1 MKKILTTLL
10 MSFMLTA
17 AFAQNATIMSLAQAE
32 LAKRGLNE
40 TEVRARLVQNGIDVD
55 NLKPSDYASYQAR
68 IMQILDQMQAEKA
81 GTAATTGT
89 AAADSV
95 STQIGI
101 EIAAP
106 VTVQAVSTVDEK
118 PQRQQSQQRRQQ
130 NRIATQFTAI
140 PSLRARPLTFTARPT
155 AHRHPTPIFLAT
167 VTRFIFPSSVLPRQ
181 KFTSASPWTDPSS
194 PQAQARSSLRE

>member
-81 GTAATTGT
+81 GPAATT
-89 AAADSV
+89 AAADTV
-95 STQIGI
+95 QVGI

-118 PQRQQSQQRRQQ
+118 AAEAA
-130 NRIATQFTAI
+130 IAAEKTAKQDSDAI
-140 PSLRARPLTFTARPT
+140 YGHS
-155 AHRHPTPIFLAT
+155 IFEGKTLDVYRT
-167 VTRFIFPSSVLPRQ
+167 
-181 KFTSASPWTDPSS
+181 TDG
-194 PQAQARSSLRE
+194 AQAPDT

>member
-81 GTAATTGT
+81 GPAATT

-106 VTVQAVSTVDEK
+106 VTVQAASTTNEK
-118 PQRQQSQQRRQQ
+118 VAEAAISEVKEVKQDS
-130 NRIATQFTAI
+130 TAI
-140 PSLRARPLTFTARPT
+140 YGHA
-155 AHRHPTPIFLAT
+155 
-167 VTRFIFPSSVLPRQ
+167 
-181 KFTSASPWTDPSS
+181 
-194 PQAQARSSLRE
+194 

>member
-68 IMQILDQMQAEKA
+68 IMQILDQLQAEKA
-81 GTAATTGT
+81 GSAATT
-89 AAADSV
+89 AAADTV
-95 STQIGI
+95 QVGI

-106 VTVQAVSTVDEK
+106 VTVQADSGSDAGRK
-118 PQRQQSQQRRQQ
+118 SR
-130 NRIATQFTAI
+130 
-140 PSLRARPLTFTARPT
+140 
-155 AHRHPTPIFLAT
+155 HRCNH
-167 VTRFIFPSSVLPRQ
+167 SSR
-181 KFTSASPWTDPSS
+181 
-194 PQAQARSSLRE
+194 